1 MENLSIDEF
10 KIALNDVRKAHRLIY
25 EYQSRMLDLIT
36 LIYNKLG
43 FQYIDGRKYFSK
55 PISFKKNNNDLKVFR
70 GMWGW
75 DFIYSYCFNYYFGQI
90 ATKEKQYVSLSI
102 NQYSDT
108 GFYDIEESDKEETN
122 TFLETENSIS
132 KLLFILECR
141 STEAKECMINL
152 DEITEDKKYASKNF
166 EKETIKS
173 IKGVTQIIYSFPLE
187 RFINEKSTMEALK
200 EFNNYCKEHIN
211 IDFKI

>member
-43 FQYIDGRKYFSK
+43 FQYIEGRKYFSK
-55 PISFKKNNNDLKVFR
+55 PISFKKNNNDLKVYKD
-70 GMWGW
+70 MWGW

-141 STEAKECMINL
+141 SREAKECMINL

>member
-1 MENLSIDEF
+1 MENISIDEF

-43 FQYIDGRKYFSK
+43 FQYIEGKKYFSK
-55 PISFKKNNNDLKVFR
+55 PISFRKNNNDLKVFK

-75 DFIYSYCFNYYFGQI
+75 DFIYSYCFNYYFGEI
-90 ATKEKQYVSLSI
+90 TTKGKHYVSLSI

-108 GFYDIEESDKEETN
+108 GFYDIEESDKQKTN

-132 KLLFILECR
+132 KLQFILECR
-141 STEAKECMINL
+141 TKEAGECMINL
-152 DEITEDKKYASKNF
+152 DEISENKKYASKNF
-166 EKETIKS
+166 EKETIRS
-173 IKGVTQIIYSFPLE
+173 IKGVIQIIYSFPLE

-200 EFNNYCKEHIN
+200 EFNNYCKAE
-211 IDFKI
+211 IDVDFEI